1 MTKELKFVWVHLI
14 AIIIIILNCIY
25 FFPRN
30 IKWLS
35 LESSKSMGYTG
46 IEIMCNYFIYIFFFF
61 ACLSL
66 LANVNKQN
74 KLFFLIFSIVLSLLN
89 FIFAFIGIGFII
101 ILPLFIYTGV
111 FYAIYRQI
119 LNDKKATSYKTIN
132 IVGLVITLV
141 WLTLDFII
149 FG

>member
-1 MTKELKFVWVHLI
+1 
-14 AIIIIILNCIY
+14 
-25 FFPRN
+25 
-30 IKWLS
+30 
-35 LESSKSMGYTG
+35 
-46 IEIMCNYFIYIFFFF
+46 
-61 ACLSL
+61 
-66 LANVNKQN
+66 
-74 KLFFLIFSIVLSLLN
+74 LIFSIVLSLLN